1 MPCQMKRDLSPFF
14 ICRIGVKIKGLSRYG
29 AAPAALPSPH
39 HKLMLFLA
47 SSGTLDPYFS
57 SVWRG
62 GGGKPVPKTETSFL
76 ISILEKHFILKK
88 KKNTVKGPCMLTCWV
103 LFFPLGWG
111 TLASCFSLI
120 GTVGR
125 LFSLSI
131 SSVLLNRS
139 LTFYIL
145 TSFMASVS

>member
-1 MPCQMKRDLSPFF
+1 MKRDLSPFF

-62 GGGKPVPKTETSFL
+62 GWRKARTQNRDIFSYQYIRKTFHT
-76 ISILEKHFILKK
+76 KK